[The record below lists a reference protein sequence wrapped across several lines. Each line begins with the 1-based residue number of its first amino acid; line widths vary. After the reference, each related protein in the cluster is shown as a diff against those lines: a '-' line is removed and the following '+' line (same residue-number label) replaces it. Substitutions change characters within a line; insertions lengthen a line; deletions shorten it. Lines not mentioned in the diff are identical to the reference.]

1 MDITCIVC
9 PIGCHITVTEKG
21 GEWEA
26 SGHACSRGRDFAI
39 REATNPTRSL
49 TSTVRTADPRQ
60 PRLPVKTDGEVPLR
74 LIPEVMAQINKIT
87 LRAPVRMG
95 EVILPNVSGT
105 GVNIVSTFPM
115 EICKEV

>member
-1 MDITCIVC
+1 MDITCIEC
-9 PIGCHITVTEKG
+9 PIGCQIRVTEQN
-21 GEWEA
+21 GECVAE
-26 SGHACSRGRDFAI
+26 GYTCNRGRDFAI

-60 PRLPVKTDGEVPLR
+60 PRLPVKTDGEIPLR
-74 LIPEVMAQINKIT
+74 LIPDVMAQINKVT
-87 LRAPVRMG
+87 VRSPVSMG